1 MRVKLDEDLPR
12 AAVFLLR
19 SAGEDAQ
26 TVHEQGMNGWQDPD
40 LWRAVQ
46 TEGPFLITGDKGF
59 ADLRSYP
66 PGSHCGVLLLRPDRD
81 GVGPLVDLLKNPCC
95 VGEARRLVLDQ
106 LSRHYQRPFAD
117 QWEFVDYVHQRK
129 LELDLTTPPKRP

>member
-19 SAGEDAQ
+19 SAGEDVQ
-26 TVHEQGMNGWQDPD
+26 TVHDQGMNGWQDPD

-46 TEGPFLITGDKGF
+46 TEERFLITGDKGF

-66 PGSHCGVLLLRPDRD
+66 PGSHGGVLLLRPDRD
-81 GVGPLVDLLKNPCC
+81 GVGPLVDLLKMVLATVDLESLAGAIAVAAPS
-95 VGEARRLVLDQ
+95 GLRIRRPG
-106 LSRHYQRPFAD
+106 SPGSA
-117 QWEFVDYVHQRK
+117 
-129 LELDLTTPPKRP
+129 P